1 MISSWDH
8 GGAGSTS
15 LWAVLVSVIVVT
27 AVVSTISAVCG
38 VLVCKRRRTSSH
50 NPVPHWSTHVTVTP
64 TITNPNNNNN
74 NNNNN
79 NSLSNGAKLN
89 GHGDRMTLMA
99 YSDQE
104 HGVILPS
111 YEEALR
117 EGVTPGASGGTRRN
131 PEHGHTTYRHHA
143 QGHRSSRHH
152 PVQAE
157 VVQTNGH
164 KYQVSGVRS
173 GGRRSA
179 AGTERRHQESGD
191 SISITGCAHSRQ
203 QSGSN
208 NGSLR

>member
-1 MISSWDH
+1 M
-8 GGAGSTS
+8 
-15 LWAVLVSVIVVT
+15 
-27 AVVSTISAVCG
+27 
-38 VLVCKRRRTSSH
+38 RR
-50 NPVPHWSTHVTVTP
+50 
-64 TITNPNNNNN
+64 IT
-74 NNNNN
+74 
-79 NSLSNGAKLN
+79 
-89 GHGDRMTLMA
+89 
-99 YSDQE
+99 YYQE

-117 EGVTPGASGGTRRN
+117 EGVTPGSSGARRN
-131 PEHGHTTYRHHA
+131 PEHGHTSYRHHA
-143 QGHRSSRHH
+143 QSHRSSRHH

-164 KYQVSGVRS
+164 KYQVAGVRS

-191 SISITGCAHSRQ
+191 SISINGCAHSRQ